1 MIKNLHGHISHN
13 SHESSTAFSIGSLD
27 VKVYA
32 LTMLSG
38 MILAILTIAWFWK
51 KEKYSWDLLQL
62 LIIVI
67 IPTSIIGARL
77 WYVLGDLEKFTSGNA
92 RWYAFWEGG
101 LAIQGGVT
109 FSATAGLIVVYFNRT
124 QVDWRKVVGII
135 LPSVLIGQS
144 IGRWGN
150 FANHEVYGTETSY
163 ESVAWLGNWIA
174 SNMFIDGA
182 YRTPLFF
189 YESITSL
196 IGYVVLVWVA
206 QYYMKFLKPGVP
218 AAFYLIWYGIVRIS
232 MEPLRDESDI
242 MRWGIIPVSMFFSAL
257 YISFGIL
264 TFIWFQFLTKVYN
277 FDKEKNEWQRKMPI
291 VKRRMNLTS
300 DINKNKK

>member
-1 MIKNLHGHISHN
+1 MIQNIHNHISHP
-13 SHESSTAFSIGSLD
+13 SHESLTAFSIGSLD

-38 MILAILTIAWFWK
+38 MILSILSISWFWK
-51 KEKYSWDLLQL
+51 REKYSWDLLQL

-77 WYVLGDLEKFTSGNA
+77 WYVLGDLDKFVNGNSE
-92 RWYAFWEGG
+92 WYAFWEGG
-101 LAIQGGVT
+101 LAIQGGVV

-135 LPSVLIGQS
+135 LPSVLLGQA

-150 FANHEVYGTETSY
+150 FANHEVYGTVTSY
-163 ESVAWLGNWIA
+163 ESISWLGDWIT
-174 SNMFIDGA
+174 SNMYIDGE

-189 YESITSL
+189 YEFLTSL
-196 IGYVVLVWVA
+196 VGYILLVWVA

-218 AAFYLIWYGIVRIS
+218 ASFYLLWYGIVRIS
-232 MEPLRDESDI
+232 MEPLRDNSDI
-242 MRWGIIPVSMFFSAL
+242 MRWGTMPVSVFFSAL
-257 YISFGIL
+257 YIALGL
-264 TFIWFQFLTKVYN
+264 ATFIWFQFLTKVYYFN
-277 FDKEKNEWQRKMPI
+277 NEDKEWYRKTPI
-291 VKRRMNLTS
+291 VKRRRNVTS
-300 DINKNKK
+300 DIKNKKK